1 MGPESIETGEAASL
15 VSPIILQRVAHYI
28 AAYDLP
34 ETEAQQVQLL
44 VENRLNDLLHAKVS
58 ISLALA
64 IQETQN
70 IVNQWFV
77 QHPPSDPLLSIH
89 ATLLCWHRVDR
100 ITQATLLTSP
110 NLPLAN
116 GVENLIHVAVQ
127 AVPPSKPQPVPIEP
141 FRFLRPWYLPWQL
154 LKATVY
160 YSTHWSVRLWRWH
173 SARKLP

>member
-1 MGPESIETGEAASL
+1 MGPESIETVDATAL

-28 AAYDLP
+28 AAYHLP
-34 ETEAQQVQLL
+34 ETEAQQVLLL
-44 VENRLNDLLHAKVS
+44 VENRLNDLLQAKVAL
-58 ISLALA
+58 SLALA

-77 QHPPSDPLLSIH
+77 QHPPADPLLSIH

-100 ITQATLLTSP
+100 ITQATLLTSQS
-110 NLPLAN
+110 LPLAD

-127 AVPPSKPQPVPIEP
+127 AVPPPKPQPVPVEP
-141 FRFLRPWYLPWQL
+141 FRFWRPWYLPWQL
-154 LKATVY
+154 LKATLHCG
-160 YSTHWSVRLWRWH
+160 THWSVRLWRWH